1 MICFL
6 VNFFICILYFIFFCF
21 SSYLLVL
28 MEEHSIEDRFASIEA
43 TLELLLHKLD
53 QRIHNDSLMEQGVL
67 PYQGSSN
74 PTFQEEEELF
84 LAKEQNFTDMERNM
98 KMINLHEQ
106 KFPDLDAFQVNTS
119 ARLKNVEAQIGHL
132 VQAFEEKFSRT
143 SPSNTLPNPN
153 ECIDTPLS
161 NVQKFPILKS
171 VEEGEN
177 ELEVKNKALL
187 NNLDDEE
194 SLLDKL
200 KFEEVSQVMAIENI
214 LVKIDTF
221 TFPMDFVTWGI
232 EGDLQNSHIL
242 RRPLLSSS
250 QAWIDINKGK
260 LTLLVGEEKAKF
272 NLHQPLPLTEQE
284 RAMCRKFCSLLQSKG
299 HKFEKSSLSINVFT
313 STSHRGDCFEEIVAE
328 PPAII
333 KGDFEFLSPL
343 QSLKE
348 NILELNGYEE
358 EVFSKM
364 NDWSNGSTSTFPMS
378 LDGL

>member
-1 MICFL
+1 MNCFL
-6 VNFFICILYFIFFCF
+6 VNFFYYFLYFIFFCF

-43 TLELLLHKLD
+43 KLELLLHQLD
-53 QRIHNDSLMEQGVL
+53 QRIHNDSLMEQEVL

-74 PTFQEEEELF
+74 PTFQEEEELSPV
-84 LAKEQNFTDMERNM
+84 KEQIFIYMEGNK

-106 KFPDLDAFQVNTS
+106 KFPDLDVFQVNTS
-119 ARLKNVEAQIGHL
+119 ARLKTVEAQIGHL
-132 VQAFEEKFSRT
+132 VQAFKEKFSRT

-161 NVQKFPILKS
+161 SVQKFPILKS

-177 ELEVKNKALL
+177 ELEIENKALL

-200 KFEEVSQVMAIENI
+200 NFEEVSQVMAIENI
-214 LVKIDTF
+214 VVKIDTF
-221 TFPMDFVTWGI
+221 TFPVDFVTWGI

-250 QAWIDINKGK
+250 QAWIDINKGE
-260 LTLLVGEEKAKF
+260 LTLLVGKKKAKF
-272 NLHQPLPLTEQE
+272 NFHQPLPLKEQE
-284 RAMCRKFCSLLQSKG
+284 RAMCRKFYSLLQSKG
-299 HKFEKSSLSINVFT
+299 HKFEQSPLSINVFT
-313 STSHRGDCFEEIVAE
+313 STLHRGDCFEEIMAE

-343 QSLKE
+343 QILKE
-348 NILELNGYEE
+348 NILELNAYEE
-358 EVFSKM
+358 EVLSKM

-378 LDGL
+378 LAGL

>member
-6 VNFFICILYFIFFCF
+6 VNFFISILYFIFFCF

-84 LAKEQNFTDMERNM
+84 FVKEQNFTDMEGNK
-98 KMINLHEQ
+98 KMINLHEH

-132 VQAFEEKFSRT
+132 VQAFNEKFSRT

-177 ELEVKNKALL
+177 ELKIENKALL

-194 SLLDKL
+194 SLLDRL

-221 TFPMDFVTWGI
+221 TFPIDFVTWGI
-232 EGDLQNSHIL
+232 EEDLQNSHIL
-242 RRPLLSSS
+242 KRPLLSSS
-250 QAWIDINKGK
+250 QAWIDINKGE

-272 NLHQPLPLTEQE
+272 NLH
-284 RAMCRKFCSLLQSKG
+284 
-299 HKFEKSSLSINVFT
+299 
-313 STSHRGDCFEEIVAE
+313 
-328 PPAII
+328 
-333 KGDFEFLSPL
+333 
-343 QSLKE
+343 
-348 NILELNGYEE
+348 
-358 EVFSKM
+358 
-364 NDWSNGSTSTFPMS
+364 
-378 LDGL
+378 

>member
-6 VNFFICILYFIFFCF
+6 VNFFISILYFIFFCF
-21 SSYLLVL
+21 FSYLLVL

-84 LAKEQNFTDMERNM
+84 LAKEQNFTDMEGNK
-98 KMINLHEQ
+98 KMINLHGQ

-119 ARLKNVEAQIGHL
+119 ARFKNVEAKIGHL
-132 VQAFEEKFSRT
+132 VQAFKEKFART

-177 ELEVKNKALL
+177 ELEIENKALL

-232 EGDLQNSHIL
+232 EEDLQNSHIL

-250 QAWIDINKGK
+250 QAWTDIKKGE

-272 NLHQPLPLTEQE
+272 NLHQPLPLMEQE
-284 RAMCRKFCSLLQSKG
+284 RAMCRKFCNLLQSKG
-299 HKFEKSSLSINVFT
+299 HKFEQPPLSINVFT
-313 STSHRGDCFEEIVAE
+313 SISHRGDYFEEIVAE

-348 NILELNGYEE
+348 NIHELNGYEE
-358 EVFSKM
+358 EVLSKM

-378 LDGL
+378 LAGL